1 MTHRVSSNI
10 TLFLK
15 LFIPTA
21 WGVFFTLF
29 TASIFIIDEVTLP
42 FLTAPVFKFPF
53 LAAYLLFFFL
63 MYKTLMQLKRVELG
77 EEYYVVSNY
86 FKTYRFFYK
95 DIQSIDTIHLGRLQL
110 VTFTL
115 TLPGSLGKRIHFL
128 ASKSLWN
135 LCLTEYPVIKQ
146 VLQPKLTN
154 HTS

>member
-15 LFIPTA
+15 LFIPTG

-29 TASIFIIDEVTLP
+29 TASLFLVDEVSLP
-42 FLTAPVFKFPF
+42 FLTAPIFKYPF

-63 MYKTLMQLKRVELG
+63 IYKTLMQLKRVELG
-77 EEYYVVSNY
+77 DEFYIVSNY
-86 FKTYRFFYK
+86 FKTYRFLYK
-95 DIQSIDTIHLGRLQL
+95 DIKTIDIIKLGRLQL

-115 TLPGSLGKRIHFL
+115 LAPGSFGKRIHFV

-135 LCLTEYPVIKQ
+135 LCLTDNPAIQEAIQ
-146 VLQPKLTN
+146 ARLTK
-154 HTS
+154 